1 MRRLITN
8 CAFVFSNISK
18 PWRLPS
24 MHHNSIRAFNFT
36 VLRWSSSHDVHSVTP
51 PVFDSKVGFTD
62 YERER
67 REFNLEVPEYFNFA
81 NIIDAWAEKE
91 KLGQR
96 KSGHP
101 AFWWA
106 DDKGHEIKWSF
117 KQLVQN
123 SKRTAN
129 VLSEAGQVQ
138 RGDRVMVILPRLPEW
153 WLLNIACLRTGTIVC
168 PGSIQLRARDI
179 KSRLLSSHATCIVA
193 DTDTTELV
201 DQVAKFVPSL
211 KAKLLVGEQ
220 EQTTETRKGWLP
232 FKELFEQASTE
243 HECVRTRSNEPMTVY
258 FTSGTTG
265 HPKMAE
271 HTHASCGLGHITTG
285 KYWLDLAPEDI
296 HWNISDTGW
305 AKSAYS
311 SFFGPWI
318 QGSCVFAFHKDRFES
333 LAILE
338 TLQKYPISTF
348 CSAPTAYRMM
358 IQEDLD
364 KYKFPRLRHCVSAGE
379 PLNPEVMDRW
389 RDATGLQIREGY
401 GQSETTL
408 LCGTF
413 RCLESRPGSMGKP
426 APGFDLKIV
435 DDKGNECPAG
445 VEGEIVVKISPKRPV
460 GIFSRYV
467 DDPDRTSSVLH
478 DNFLWTGDRGFQ
490 DKDGYFYFV
499 GRTDDVIMSAGY
511 RIGPFEV
518 ESALI
523 EHDAVAEAAVVSS
536 PDSVRGEV
544 VKAFIVLSPHFYG
557 DKESLVKELQDHVK
571 ESTAP
576 YKYPRKIQFVDSLPK
591 TVSGKIRRVEL
602 RQQEWS

>member
-1 MRRLITN
+1 
-8 CAFVFSNISK
+8 
-18 PWRLPS
+18 
-24 MHHNSIRAFNFT
+24 
-36 VLRWSSSHDVHSVTP
+36 
-51 PVFDSKVGFTD
+51 
-62 YERER
+62 
-67 REFNLEVPEYFNFA
+67 
-81 NIIDAWAEKE
+81 
-91 KLGQR
+91 
-96 KSGHP
+96 
-101 AFWWA
+101 
-106 DDKGHEIKWSF
+106 
-117 KQLVQN
+117 
-123 SKRTAN
+123 
-129 VLSEAGQVQ
+129 
-138 RGDRVMVILPRLPEW
+138 
-153 WLLNIACLRTGTIVC
+153 
-168 PGSIQLRARDI
+168 
-179 KSRLLSSHATCIVA
+179 
-193 DTDTTELV
+193 
-201 DQVAKFVPSL
+201 
-211 KAKLLVGEQ
+211 
-220 EQTTETRKGWLP
+220 
-232 FKELFEQASTE
+232 
-243 HECVRTRSNEPMTVY
+243 
-258 FTSGTTG
+258 
-265 HPKMAE
+265 
-271 HTHASCGLGHITTG
+271 
-285 KYWLDLAPEDI
+285 
-296 HWNISDTGW
+296 
-305 AKSAYS
+305 
-311 SFFGPWI
+311 
-318 QGSCVFAFHKDRFES
+318 
-333 LAILE
+333 
-338 TLQKYPISTF
+338 
-348 CSAPTAYRMM
+348 MM
-358 IQEDLD
+358 IQENLD

-435 DDKGNECPAG
+435 DDKGNECQAG